1 MNCIVLGA
9 TKGMG
14 RAVSRALIARGDRL
28 CLLGRNQEDLNRTAQ
43 DLHVRGELTSMPEA
57 LLCDLG
63 DPDTF
68 STVLDAA
75 VTALGDVD
83 LVVVTAAVFA
93 TQDELD
99 QDHELARRLMQI
111 NFVNTIEFC
120 EHASQRLLSNGGGTL
135 CVFSSVAGDRGRAP
149 ARIYGSAK
157 AGLSTYLEALDHRY
171 RRQGLRILC
180 VKPGFIR
187 TSMTAGLPSP
197 PFAGNA
203 DDVAGRVIRA
213 IDRGDSVVYAP
224 AIWRW
229 IMLVIR
235 LLPRFIMR
243 RSNF

>member
-43 DLHVRGELTSMPEA
+43 DLHVRGELTSAP
-57 LLCDLG
+57 
-63 DPDTF
+63 
-68 STVLDAA
+68 
-75 VTALGDVD
+75 
-83 LVVVTAAVFA
+83 
-93 TQDELD
+93 
-99 QDHELARRLMQI
+99 ELARRLMQI
-111 NFVNTIEFC
+111 NFGNTIEVC

>member
-1 MNCIVLGA
+1 MKCIVLGA

-14 RAVSRALIARGDRL
+14 RALSRSLVGRGDTI
-28 CLLGRNQEDLNRTAQ
+28 CLLGRNHEELQKAARDLQ
-43 DLHVRGELTSMPEA
+43 VRG
-57 LLCDLG
+57 DLARA
-63 DPDTF
+63 PQTVMCNLEEPNTF
-68 STVLDAA
+68 SSALDTA
-75 VTALGDVD
+75 VTALDGVD
-83 LVVVTAAVFA
+83 AVVVTAGVFE
-93 TQDELD
+93 TQDQLD
-99 QDHELARRLMQI
+99 EETQLARRLMQI
-111 NFVNTIEFC
+111 DFVHTIEFC
-120 EHASQRLLSNGGGTL
+120 EQARQRLLSNGGGTL

-149 ARIYGSAK
+149 ARIYGAAK

-187 TSMTAGLPSP
+187 TSMTAGLPTP

-203 DDVAGRVIRA
+203 DDVADRVIRA

-229 IMLVIR
+229 IMLAIR